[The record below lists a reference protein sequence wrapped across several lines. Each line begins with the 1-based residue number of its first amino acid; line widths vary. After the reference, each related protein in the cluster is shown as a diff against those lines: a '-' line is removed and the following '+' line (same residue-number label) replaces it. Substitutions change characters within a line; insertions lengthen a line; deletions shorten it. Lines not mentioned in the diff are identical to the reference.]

1 MVLDRGSKMA
11 GVKREL
17 VVITGMSGAGR
28 STIAHAMEDA
38 GWYVIDNLPPA
49 MLPHLFELTEKT
61 VSAIAVVV
69 DVRGREFFDDLN
81 KSLAEVGEKGI
92 SKRILF
98 VDASDDALVRRFE
111 STRRPHPLQAGDR
124 IVDGI
129 ARERTKLNDL
139 RSSADLIIDSS
150 ELNIHQLEK
159 KTGELFHNDGVVYLA
174 VNVLSFGY
182 KYGIPVDADLVMDCR
197 FIPNPHWIPE
207 LRPLNGTDSQVSEMV
222 LNAPNVNDFLS
233 KYVSLFQ
240 SVAPGYIREGKKFI
254 TLAVGC
260 TGGKHRS
267 VAIAAELRN
276 RLSNVSFPG
285 TEKVSVQVAHRDL
298 GRER

>member
-1 MVLDRGSKMA
+1 MVLDTGSKMS
-11 GVKREL
+11 GMKREL
-17 VVITGMSGAGR
+17 VVISGMSGAGR

-49 MLPHLFELTEKT
+49 MLPHLFELTEKS
-61 VSAIAVVV
+61 VSAIAVVI

-81 KSLAEVGEKGI
+81 KSLAEVTEKGI

-159 KTGELFHNDGVVYLA
+159 KTGELFHSDGVADLA

-207 LRPLNGTDSQVSEMV
+207 LRPRNGTDNEVREMV
-222 LNAPNVNDFLS
+222 LQAENVDEFLA
-233 KYVSLFQ
+233 KYVSLFE
-240 SVAPGYIREGKKFI
+240 SVAPGYIREGKKFV

-267 VAIAAELRN
+267 VAIAGELRD
-276 RLSNVSFPG
+276 RLSQVHLKSG
-285 TEKVSVQVAHRDL
+285 EKLSIQVAHRDL